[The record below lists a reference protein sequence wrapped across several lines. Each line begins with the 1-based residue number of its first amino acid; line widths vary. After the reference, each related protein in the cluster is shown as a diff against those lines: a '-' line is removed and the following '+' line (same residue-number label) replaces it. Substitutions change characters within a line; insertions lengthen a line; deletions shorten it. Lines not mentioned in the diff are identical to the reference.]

1 MLELKVS
8 VFFLIFGL
16 IVAEMHY
23 ISVKGRIECNGRA
36 ERNITVQLWDFDWA
50 SLDELLDKKWTDGN
64 GQFELHGQE
73 NEWRIDFWKECEL
86 SKRKMKAYLEIRH
99 NCNDKRKPMCTI
111 YDFGRQ
117 FAKCSKPTV
126 ADDLG
131 VIELSKPFF
140 DGKRRQ
146 SDGCW

>member
-1 MLELKVS
+1 MFELKVS
-8 VFFLIFGL
+8 VFFLIFVS
-16 IVAEMHY
+16 ITAEMQY
-23 ISVKGRIECNGRA
+23 IRVKGRVECNGRA
-36 ERNITVQLWDFDWA
+36 QGNITVRLNDFDWG
-50 SLDELLDKKWTDGN
+50 SFDELLDEKLTDRN
-64 GQFELHGQE
+64 GQFEVHGQE
-73 NEWRIDFWKECEL
+73 NEWRVDFWKDCQ
-86 SKRKMKAYLEIRH
+86 SSTRKMKAKH